1 MHISSTW
8 NTRFGPQDITEVLRV
23 LEIMVGV
30 IFFHIP
36 VGVTTWARG
45 VEGRLVGTQ
54 VEETTK

>member
-1 MHISSTW
+1 MVS
-8 NTRFGPQDITEVLRV
+8 NTRFRLQNMKAVLRV
-23 LEIMVGV
+23 LKIMVGV